1 MRYCFSMA
9 NSSPLYSEDVIMS
22 SFTDE
27 HGVVHQVGCKQFV
40 NISDPEFAKN
50 HFPDPEQ
57 YTLQNQIDAGINL
70 QEVPSPFAGGAPSDV
85 EAAQDAALEYLEND
99 DNFKKED
106 N

>member
-1 MRYCFSMA
+1 MA
-9 NSSPLYSEDVIMS
+9 KSFPLFSEDVVMS

-27 HGVVHQVGCKQFV
+27 YGIAHQIGNKQRV
-40 NISDPEFAKN
+40 NISDPDYAKD

-70 QEVPSPFAGGAPSDV
+70 QEVPSPFIGGTPLDV
-85 EAAQDAALEYLEND
+85 EAAQDAALDYLEND
-99 DNFKKED
+99 DNFKKDD